1 MAVKKPL
8 TFNFD
13 ETDQPVVVKP
23 KPSKAAPLEVDDT
36 ERKQVGARIP
46 MALYR
51 KLKAHAALRGQTVQ
65 VAVEVAVTDYLSSNA
80 GAV

>member
-8 TFNFD
+8 TFNLD
-13 ETDQPVVVKP
+13 EADQSVVAKSKP
-23 KPSKAAPLEVDDT
+23 GEAAPPEADHTV
-36 ERKQVGARIP
+36 RKQVGARIP

-65 VAVEVAVTDYLSSNA
+65 VAVEVAVTDYLSRHA
-80 GAV
+80 GAL